1 MKRDVQGKFALKNE
15 DYRKLRSLRLT
26 DQTWKALGIA
36 AECLGI
42 TRADYLE
49 QIVREQTRSSITQQ
63 KEEFLPSITRGEFKK
78 LPCNTWQEQEIEQ
91 LKAEIHDLSQE
102 NVQQVERATIVL
114 PQIPDL
120 EAKRD
125 RVLLDLKL
133 GKQAPGYK
141 AAQKALNR
149 FIALI
154 DSPS

>member
-15 DYRKLRSLRLT
+15 DYRKVRSLRLT
-26 DQTWKALGIA
+26 DQTWRALGIA
-36 AECLGI
+36 AECSGV

-49 QIVREQTRSSITQQ
+49 QIVREQPRSSITQP
-63 KEEFLPSITRGEFKK
+63 KEEVLPRITRNELKE
-78 LPCNTWQEQEIEQ
+78 LPCNTWQNEEIER

-102 NVQQVERATIVL
+102 NVQRVKRATIVL

-154 DSPS
+154 EPPR